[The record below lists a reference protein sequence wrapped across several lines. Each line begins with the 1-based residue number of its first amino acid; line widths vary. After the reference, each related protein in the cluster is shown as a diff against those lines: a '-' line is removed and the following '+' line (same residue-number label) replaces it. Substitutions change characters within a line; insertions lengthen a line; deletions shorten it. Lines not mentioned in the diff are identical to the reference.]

1 MATCC
6 VLSAANRHML
16 GASHACQK
24 HHQQQQQQQ
33 HASPRPHLTW
43 KLRMP
48 LGSCQVALGV
58 NQPKPVM
65 SSRAAGQR
73 ATSPPAS
80 TLSMLLLSARKA
92 TSTTCELCWRYSACA
107 GRWGGGMV

>member
-1 MATCC
+1 
-6 VLSAANRHML
+6 
-16 GASHACQK
+16 
-24 HHQQQQQQQ
+24 
-33 HASPRPHLTW
+33 
-43 KLRMP
+43 MP

-107 GRWGGGMV
+107 GRGTRGDGGVEWCGVVVVVVVCGMWGGRGQ